1 MLININM
8 DQLSGSSG
16 IRGENTI
23 EALDNHARAET
34 SPHTRG
40 EQISAK
46 RRADRAGNIPA
57 YAGRTLLELKNQ
69 GHLRKH
75 PRIRGE
81 NKILPVIFMV
91 PRETSPHTRG
101 EHGITMRAP
110 NGCRNIPAYAG
121 RTRLVVA
128 RDQRQRKHPRIR
140 GENSNI
146 LNY

>member
-40 EQISAK
+40 EPYSNLKIKVIS
-46 RRADRAGNIPA
+46 GNIPA
-57 YAGRTLLELKNQ
+57 YAGRTTVTRRLFFTC
-69 GHLRKH
+69 GKH

-81 NKILPVIFMV
+81 NMPSSKAAVKEL
-91 PRETSPHTRG
+91 ETSPHTRG
-101 EHGITMRAP
+101 EP
-110 NGCRNIPAYAG
+110 
-121 RTRLVVA
+121 
-128 RDQRQRKHPRIR
+128 
-140 GENSNI
+140 
-146 LNY
+146 